1 MKEGALD
8 EVGRYFHLNPV
19 RIRGLG
25 LSKKDQQRAGVIG
38 CPDPGGELVTRR
50 VTQLRDYAW
59 SSWRM
64 YAGLELAGSWLC
76 RDRLQGGRG
85 GRSLKE
91 QRRSL
96 RECTEVSAPVRK
108 PAESAGLEFPIDTV
122 FRTARR
128 LAEPWTTKCL
138 PAALVAHV
146 DDPEEH
152 PKEGR
157 MACA

>member
-1 MKEGALD
+1 MEPDNAFEAQL
-8 EVGRYFHLNPV
+8 
-19 RIRGLG
+19 
-25 LSKKDQQRAGVIG
+25 AGVK
-38 CPDPGGELVTRR
+38 R
-50 VTQLRDYAW
+50 
-59 SSWRM
+59 
-64 YAGLELAGSWLC
+64 
-76 RDRLQGGRG
+76 RLQDAM
-85 GRSLKE
+85 
-91 QRRSL
+91 
-96 RECTEVSAPVRK
+96 SAPVRK

-138 PAALVAHV
+138 PAALLAHV